1 MPDTTTV
8 LPGRSGGVAPSAQT
22 AHSRS
27 TTRRELYKI
36 GQALLFLSPS
46 LILFAVFVFIPLVR
60 SFWLST
66 RLTDPLGRPAAFVGL
81 ELYQRLFASP
91 DFINSMERSFLLVLY
106 TVPAL
111 LVLSMCLAL
120 LGNLRLRRI
129 DVFRMIFAC
138 TIAVSAATASLIFRY
153 LFHPS
158 IGTLNYLLILVHI
171 PPVPWLIN
179 ANSALPA
186 IAITSVWL
194 ALGLNTII
202 LLAGMQGIPEE
213 LYESAMIDGANSRAK
228 FRHITLPLL
237 SPTIFFLLVI
247 DVLAAFQIF
256 TQIQIM
262 TSGGPMNATNVIV
275 YSIYRAFYFN
285 GQYGYAAAQS
295 IVLFFI
301 MLVLTFIQFGVI
313 ERRVF
318 YE

>member
-1 MPDTTTV
+1 MPDTV
-8 LPGRSGGVAPSAQT
+8 SALPGSSGGIAPSVQT
-22 AHSRS
+22 ARARA
-27 TTRRELYKI
+27 TARRELLKI

-46 LILFAVFVFIPLVR
+46 LVLFTVFVFIPLVR

-81 ELYQRLFASP
+81 ELYQRLFESP
-91 DFINSMERSFLLVLY
+91 EFLNSMYRSFLLVLY

-111 LVLSMCLAL
+111 LVLSMGLAL

-158 IGTLNYLLILVHI
+158 IGSLNYLLILAHI

-179 ANSALPA
+179 ADSALPA

-213 LYESAMIDGANSRAK
+213 LYESAMIDGANGAAK

-262 TSGGPMNATNVIV
+262 TSGGPMDATNVIV